1 MTVNI
6 RPATTQDIDSLV
18 VLERTFLNDELA
30 SSAMG
35 LEGQA
40 FGRNELTELVT
51 RHWVVVA
58 EDKGRIIGYVIAG
71 RWAFF
76 TTWPMYRTLL
86 NRLAKA
92 EWDGP
97 RLTQQNSCQYGPIW
111 IDQHYRGQGVFAAL
125 VKGVFQQI
133 APHFAYAVTF
143 IAEDNERSFAAHT
156 QKAAMQVADFFTV
169 SARDYYLMV
178 ARTQA

>member
-30 SSAMG
+30 SSAMS

-86 NRLAKA
+86 NRLTKA

-111 IDQHYRGQGVFAAL
+111 IDQHYRGQGIFAAL
-125 VKGVFQQI
+125 VKGIYQQI

-143 IAEDNERSFAAHT
+143 IAEENERSFAAHT

-169 SARDYYLMV
+169 SPRDYHLMLV
-178 ARTQA
+178 RTQA